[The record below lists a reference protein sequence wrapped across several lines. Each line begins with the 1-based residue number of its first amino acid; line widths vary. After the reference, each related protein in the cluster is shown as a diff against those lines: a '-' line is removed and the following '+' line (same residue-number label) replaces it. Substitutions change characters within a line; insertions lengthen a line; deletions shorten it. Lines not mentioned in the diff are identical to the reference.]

1 MSSEYPEKPP
11 SASGEC
17 PEHNLLSLEYSGKSP
32 SLGAITWTP
41 TTVFRLC
48 REIPFCPLGN
58 SLTPHCALRMSKETP
73 FCQWGIP
80 RKPTS
85 ILRISQETAFSWG
98 ICRTIPSAFRIYQEI
113 PFCQWGALDTIFS
126 DQIPKEI
133 TSVSGE
139 SPGYH
144 LLSLEYQANLL
155 LSVGSPVDTKCR
167 PENIPGNPHPSVG
180 NPLDTVF

>member
-17 PEHNLLSLEYSGKSP
+17 PKHNLLSLEYSGKSP

-58 SLTPHCALRMSKETP
+58 SLTPHCA
-73 FCQWGIP
+73 
-80 RKPTS
+80 
-85 ILRISQETAFSWG
+85 LRISQETAFSWG

-155 LSVGSPVDTKCR
+155 LSVGSPVDTKC
-167 PENIPGNPHPSVG
+167 
-180 NPLDTVF
+180 